1 MGVKRCEEASRI
13 PSLLLLSSF
22 RLACVILF
30 RFRGWW
36 VCAVCH
42 GLVWLTWHFW
52 LTSARSGAG
61 HERSLAGGSRHQR
74 GWLVSRFHG
83 GGGGGGGGIKPA
95 KVYWKLPLA
104 SLHGGA
110 KRNGNVGGGI

>member
-22 RLACVILF
+22 RLACVIVSF
-30 RFRGWW
+30 S
-36 VCAVCH
+36 
-42 GLVWLTWHFW
+42 GLVGLRCLPWPRLVNLAFW

-74 GWLVSRFHG
+74 GWLVSHFH
-83 GGGGGGGGIKPA
+83 GGGGIKPA